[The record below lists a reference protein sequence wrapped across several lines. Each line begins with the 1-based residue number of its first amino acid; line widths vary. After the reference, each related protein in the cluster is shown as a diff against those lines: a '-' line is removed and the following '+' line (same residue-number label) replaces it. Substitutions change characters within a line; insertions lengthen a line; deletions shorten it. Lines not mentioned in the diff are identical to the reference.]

1 MSQLGWKPDTELQ
14 GVKRRLRLDLM
25 SPLQLPEMLETHLR
39 LQSQTQM
46 ILMLRS
52 LWTYWVSSPL

>member
-1 MSQLGWKPDTELQ
+1 MSQLKGWNTETELQ
-14 GVKRRLRLDLM
+14 GVKQRLRLNLM
-25 SPLQLPEMLETHLR
+25 SPLQLPEMLMTHLR

-52 LWTYWVSSPL
+52 L